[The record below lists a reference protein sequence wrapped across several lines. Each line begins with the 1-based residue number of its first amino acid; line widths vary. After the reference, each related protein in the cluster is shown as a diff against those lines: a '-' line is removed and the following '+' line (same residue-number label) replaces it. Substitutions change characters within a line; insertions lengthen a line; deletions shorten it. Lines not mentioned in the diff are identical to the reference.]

1 MKPHRSQYWL
11 TNEREKDPEQ
21 FDAQVEVICELY
33 AEAAQLGENEGKH
46 IISNDEMTGIQAL
59 ERKHPTRPMKV
70 GELEKRE
77 FEYIRHGTQ
86 ALIASF
92 NVATGKVFG
101 TVADTRTEADY
112 VAHLEQLWDSDFDS
126 EWIMIVDQLN
136 THKSESLVRV
146 VALRC
151 DLGIELG
158 EKGKSGI
165 LHSMVTRAE
174 FLQDAHHRIR
184 FVYTPK
190 HCSWLN
196 QIEIWFSILWRR
208 VLKRGAFDSREALR
222 QRLLDF
228 IEYFNRTLAKP
239 FKWTYK
245 GRPLVA

>member
-21 FDAQVEVICELY
+21 FDIEVKTICDLC
-33 AEAAQLGENEGKH
+33 AEAAQLGENESKH

-59 ERKHPTRPMKV
+59 ERKHPTRPMKA

-101 TVADTRTEADY
+101 TVGDTRTEADY
-112 VAHLEQLWDSDFDS
+112 AAHLEQLWGSDPDG
-126 EWIMIVDQLN
+126 EWVMIVDQLN
-136 THKSESLVRV
+136 THKSESLVRA
-146 VALRC
+146 VAQRC
-151 DLGIELG
+151 GIKTALG

-165 LHSMVTRAE
+165 LHSMITRAQ
-174 FLQDAHHRIR
+174 FLQDKTHRIR

-196 QIEIWFSILWRR
+196 QIEI
-208 VLKRGAFDSREALR
+208 
-222 QRLLDF
+222 
-228 IEYFNRTLAKP
+228 
-239 FKWTYK
+239 
-245 GRPLVA
+245 

>member
-21 FDAQVEVICELY
+21 FDAQVVTICDLY
-33 AEAAQLGENEGKH
+33 IEAAQLSENGRKY
-46 IISNDEMTGIQAL
+46 IVSNDEMTGIQAL
-59 ERKHPTRPMKV
+59 ERKHPTRPMIM

-77 FEYIRHGTQ
+77 FEYTRHGTQ

-112 VAHLEQLWDSDFDS
+112 VAHLEQLWDSDPDG
-126 EWIMIVDQLN
+126 EWVMIVDQLN
-136 THKSESLVRV
+136 THKSETLVKV
-146 VALRC
+146 IAQRC
-151 DLGIELG
+151 GIEMELG
-158 EKGKSGI
+158 EKGKSGV
-165 LHSMVTRAE
+165 LRSMATRVS
-174 FLQDAHHRIR
+174 FLQDTHHRIR

-208 VLKRGAFDSREALR
+208 VLKRGNFDSKQALR

-228 IEYFNRTLAKP
+228 IDYFNRTLAKP

>member
-11 TNEREKDPEQ
+11 TNERENNPEQ
-21 FDAQVEVICELY
+21 FDAQVVTICELY
-33 AEAAQLGENEGKH
+33 AEAAQLSENGHKH
-46 IISNDEMTGIQAL
+46 IMSNDEMTGIQAL
-59 ERKHPTRPMKV
+59 ERKYPTRPMKV

-112 VAHLEQLWDSDFDS
+112 VAHLEKLWDSDPEG
-126 EWIMIVDQLN
+126 EWVLIVDQLN

-146 VALRC
+146 VSQRC
-151 DLGIELG
+151 GLETELG
-158 EKGKSGI
+158 EKGKSGV
-165 LHSMVTRAE
+165 LHSMGTRSE
-174 FLQDAHHRIR
+174 FLQDKGHRIR

-208 VLKRGAFDSREALR
+208 VLKRGAFDSKKALR

-228 IEYFNRTLAKP
+228 IDYFNRTLAKP

>member
-1 MKPHRSQYWL
+1 M
-11 TNEREKDPEQ
+11 TNEREKAPEQ
-21 FDAQVEVICELY
+21 FDAQVETICALY
-33 AEAAQLGENEGKH
+33 AEAAQLNKNERKH
-46 IISNDEMTGIQAL
+46 IVSNDEMTGIQAL
-59 ERKHPTRPMKV
+59 ARKYATRLMKI

-92 NVATGKVFG
+92 DVATGKVFG
-101 TVADTRTEADY
+101 TVADTRTEDDY
-112 VAHLEQLWDSDFDS
+112 VAHLEQLWDSDPDG
-126 EWIMIVDQLN
+126 EWVMIVDQLN

-146 VALRC
+146 VAQRC
-151 DLGIELG
+151 GIETELG

-165 LHSMVTRAE
+165 LFSMVTRAE
-174 FLQDAHHRIR
+174 FLQDKSHRIR

-208 VLKRGAFDSREALR
+208 VLKRGAFNSKEALR

-228 IEYFNRTLAKP
+228 IDYFNRILAKP

>member
-11 TNEREKDPEQ
+11 TNEREKNPEQ
-21 FDAQVEVICELY
+21 FDAQVVTICNLY
-33 AEAAQLGENEGKH
+33 AEAAQLSENARKY
-46 IISNDEMTGIQAL
+46 IMSNDEMTGIQAL
-59 ERKHPTRPMKV
+59 ERKYPTRPMKV

-86 ALIASF
+86 ALIPSF
-92 NVATGKVFG
+92 NVATGKGFG

-112 VAHLEQLWDSDFDS
+112 VAHLEQLWDSDPEG
-126 EWIMIVDQLN
+126 EWVMIVDQLN

-146 VALRC
+146 VAQRC
-151 DLGIELG
+151 SLETELG
-158 EKGKSGI
+158 EKGKSGV
-165 LHSMVTRAE
+165 LCSMGTRSE
-174 FLQDAHHRIR
+174 FLQDKAHRIR

-208 VLKRGAFDSREALR
+208 VVKRGTFNSKEALR

-228 IEYFNRTLAKP
+228 IDYFNRTLAKP

-245 GRPLVA
+245 GRPLVV